1 MKNIGKVLGG
11 LGFVIV
17 LAVAWLYQNGGL
29 SKFTHSQDTAQVAQ
43 TPAVDT
49 GTPAPVAQ
57 PAPVVTQANYKPDTD
72 TLKSIINNGVVRI
85 SVENPSQ
92 PFYDSENGSTPHG
105 FNVDFA
111 KLLFADPA
119 FTSGG
124 KQIQIDT
131 RHEVDTYAGVPRQ
144 LLATAAD
151 GSHTVDIA
159 MDGLT
164 FADNTPSGV
173 VYTIPYIDD
182 FGYALIVRNGSAI
195 HTAADLAG
203 KRIGILKGDPDVRSY
218 VSDQF
223 PDSTIVTV
231 SDADSA
237 FIQKSLD
244 KSSSEPGAVDAF
256 IYDYPFAVS
265 AIKNTDLQFAVTKL
279 DGSSLSYKIGVRA
292 QDQSLLIYLNAAI
305 AKVKASPAYL
315 DLLRQYFISNQASTR
330 SASGGERSYAV
341 KSRDTLNLI
350 AASQLGNG
358 NRYREIQ
365 KRNNL
370 PNPNLITVGQNLVIP
385 AK

>member
-43 TPAVDT
+43 APAVDT

-57 PAPVVTQANYKPDTD
+57 PAPVVAQANYKPDTD
-72 TLKSIINNGVVRI
+72 TLKSIISNGVVRI

-119 FTSGG
+119 FTSSG

-131 RHEVDTYAGVPRQ
+131 HHEVDTYAGVPRQ
-144 LLATAAD
+144 LLSTAAD

-182 FGYALIVRNGSAI
+182 FGYALIVRTGSAI
-195 HTAADLAG
+195 HTASDLAG
-203 KRIGILKGDPDVRSY
+203 KRVGILKGDPDVRSY

-231 SDADSA
+231 SDADPA
-237 FIQKSLD
+237 FIQKSID
-244 KSSSEPGAVDAF
+244 SGAVDAF

-265 AIKNTDLQFAVTKL
+265 AIKDTDLQFAVTKL
-279 DGSSLSYKIGVRA
+279 DGSSLQYKIGVRA
-292 QDQSLLIYLNAAI
+292 GDQNLLNYLNGVI

-315 DLLRQYFISNQASTR
+315 DLLRQYFISNQAATR
-330 SASGGERSYAV
+330 SASGAEHTYTV
-341 KSRDTLNLI
+341 KARDTLNLI

-358 NRYREIQ
+358 SRYRDIQ